1 MKFCKRRAYAKNA
14 RDAGD
19 NDTVFSHGRAP
30 SGQAYGLLPM
40 KTQGD
45 AKCSL
50 FRYFS
55 IPPIDKEHPFVVYYK
70 NKRSKTEVRR
80 IENCHSC
87 GEELPVDA
95 LCYRIEGR
103 LYCPRCIAEAAC
115 FADEERME
123 AAFYEGFAAHWEVRA
138 TRQRGGFTERIVS
151 PRDTLHPTRILR
163 QKA

>member
-1 MKFCKRRAYAKNA
+1 MFPVPLFFHPHLLTKNT
-14 RDAGD
+14 RLWY
-19 NDTVFSHGRAP
+19 T
-30 SGQAYGLLPM
+30 
-40 KTQGD
+40 
-45 AKCSL
+45 
-50 FRYFS
+50 
-55 IPPIDKEHPFVVYYK
+55 IK

-138 TRQRGGFTERIVS
+138 TRQRGGFTERIVR

>member
-1 MKFCKRRAYAKNA
+1 MQNAPCSVIFPSPLLTKNT
-14 RDAGD
+14 RLWY
-19 NDTVFSHGRAP
+19 T
-30 SGQAYGLLPM
+30 M
-40 KTQGD
+40 
-45 AKCSL
+45 
-50 FRYFS
+50 
-55 IPPIDKEHPFVVYYK
+55 K

>member
-1 MKFCKRRAYAKNA
+1 MFPVPLFFHPPLLTKNT
-14 RDAGD
+14 RLWY
-19 NDTVFSHGRAP
+19 T
-30 SGQAYGLLPM
+30 M
-40 KTQGD
+40 
-45 AKCSL
+45 
-50 FRYFS
+50 
-55 IPPIDKEHPFVVYYK
+55 E
-70 NKRSKTEVRR
+70 NKRSKAEVRR

-87 GEELPVDA
+87 GEELPMDA

-123 AAFYEGFAAHWEVRA
+123 AVLDEGFAAHWEVRA

-151 PRDTLHPTRILR
+151 PRDMRETLHPTRILR